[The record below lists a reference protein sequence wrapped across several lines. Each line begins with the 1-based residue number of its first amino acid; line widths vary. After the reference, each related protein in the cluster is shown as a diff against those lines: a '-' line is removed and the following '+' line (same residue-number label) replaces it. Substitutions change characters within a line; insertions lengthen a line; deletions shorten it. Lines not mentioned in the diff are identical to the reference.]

1 MTDSKKEENE
11 KELDL
16 LFNQKLSKESF
27 AKIIGKARRR
37 TILRNAVISALV
49 LFFLIILLGFT
60 WLSIMRWSEA
70 NARRDIELFSEI
82 TSPNIE
88 ESGVQQEG
96 NGLFEGILT
105 FNRYKEIEGIPVDW
119 SERVMTYS
127 LFGGVSRF
135 AGDHSPIQ
143 IQDESVGQL
152 KSYDRETKQR
162 MLNFYHPEVEYNL
175 IANEL
180 GELESFSDVTIAEV
194 ALSFDQSYT
203 PEEVRDSLPE
213 GLTLKWYW
221 TDTYSTADIER
232 MNVHQDQAG
241 EGNSTRSNTSP
252 ELATEVYGFGEI
264 IENPSMSEQRFIN
277 NIEVGLSIE
286 DGKYFGEFERIHN
299 NLKGE
304 STSLTEDKIKIIG
317 AVVTGA
323 ATDLPLLENL
333 EMIRASVIGVTV
345 NQYK

>member
-1 MTDSKKEENE
+1 M
-11 KELDL
+11 
-16 LFNQKLSKESF
+16 LS
-27 AKIIGKARRR
+27 
-37 TILRNAVISALV
+37 
-49 LFFLIILLGFT
+49 
-60 WLSIMRWSEA
+60 
-70 NARRDIELFSEI
+70 
-82 TSPNIE
+82 
-88 ESGVQQEG
+88 
-96 NGLFEGILT
+96 
-105 FNRYKEIEGIPVDW
+105 
-119 SERVMTYS
+119 
-127 LFGGVSRF
+127 
-135 AGDHSPIQ
+135 
-143 IQDESVGQL
+143 
-152 KSYDRETKQR
+152 
-162 MLNFYHPEVEYNL
+162 FYHPEVEYNQL
-175 IANEL
+175 ANEL
-180 GELESFSDVTIAEV
+180 GELKSFSDVTIAEV

-241 EGNSTRSNTSP
+241 EGDSTRSNTSP
-252 ELATEVYGFGEI
+252 ELATEVYGFDEI
-264 IENPSMSEQRFIN
+264 IENPSMSEQRFIDG
-277 NIEVGLSIE
+277 IEVGLSIE

-304 STSLTEDKIKIIG
+304 SSSLTEDKIKIIG